1 MRKNLKNRKI
11 EKEKKRGDRRDSE
24 FKVMMNC
31 GTISFHY
38 PGGIRKE
45 RSACN

>member
-1 MRKNLKNRKI
+1 
-11 EKEKKRGDRRDSE
+11 
-24 FKVMMNC
+24 MMNC

-45 RSACN
+45 RSACNWNRGAWTVWVPLVGCGG